1 MSSTHIGR
9 RPLGAAVLIA
19 MSAVSAASGHSVD
32 QAPST
37 TPPSSSPSSSQ
48 TEKSISPTGGNRFSP
63 PVKAPPAQTVSPGR
77 HPGLNGIP

>member
-19 MSAVSAASGHSVD
+19 VSAASVHSAD
-32 QAPST
+32 PAPST
-37 TPPSSSPSSSQ
+37 SPPSSSP
-48 TEKSISPTGGNRFSP
+48 TEKSISPTGGNLFSP
-63 PVKAPPAQTVSPGR
+63 PVKAPPAQTVSPGQ

>member
-19 MSAVSAASGHSVD
+19 MGAVSAAFGHSAD
-32 QAPST
+32 LAPST
-37 TPPSSSPSSSQ
+37 TPPSSSLPVPRRKRASV
-48 TEKSISPTGGNRFSP
+48 PPGGNLFSP
-63 PVKAPPAQTVSPGR
+63 PVKASPAQTVSPGQ

>member
-19 MSAVSAASGHSVD
+19 MGAVSAAFGHSAD
-32 QAPST
+32 LAPST
-37 TPPSSSPSSSQ
+37 TPPSSSLSSSQ
-48 TEKSISPTGGNRFSP
+48 TQKSISPTGGNLFSP
-63 PVKAPPAQTVSPGR
+63 PVKASPAQTVSPGQ

>member
-19 MSAVSAASGHSVD
+19 MAAVSAAPGHSVD

-37 TPPSSSPSSSQ
+37 TPPSSSP
-48 TEKSISPTGGNRFSP
+48 TEKGISPTGGNLFSP
-63 PVKAPPAQTVSPGR
+63 PVKARPAQTVSPGR

>member
-37 TPPSSSPSSSQ
+37 TPPSSSQ

>member
-19 MSAVSAASGHSVD
+19 MAAVSAAPGHSVD

-37 TPPSSSPSSSQ
+37 TPPSSSPSSSP
-48 TEKSISPTGGNRFSP
+48 TEKGISPTGGNLFSP